1 MQWSEKRD
9 QIAAA
14 LVLAQ
19 SKIAGAEKRSKN
31 PGLRN
36 DYADLDSV
44 WTMIRPALQ
53 AASLAVLQA
62 PTIELHGEKRYAAV
76 STEIVHSS
84 GQFLQHS
91 CCIPV
96 PDGNRGV
103 NSAQAAGV
111 AITYARRYALIAL
124 LSVAGEDTDGH
135 ISRHDPS
142 WKADSKRFCAALREH
157 HKLSYE
163 QLADHLEQI
172 GQIRPSEMT
181 REGRK
186 ALWAQ
191 LPELAPQITGGA
203 ADD

>member
-1 MQWSEKRD
+1 MLWSDQRD
-9 QIAAA
+9 QIAPA
-14 LVLAQ
+14 LVQAQ

-36 DYADLDSV
+36 DYADLDSG
-44 WTMIRPALQ
+44 WTMSRPALQ
-53 AASLAVLQA
+53 GAGLAVIQA
-62 PTIELHGEKRYAAV
+62 PSIQEKHAV
-76 STEIVHSS
+76 VITEIVHSS
-84 GQFLQHS
+84 GQWLRHS
-91 CCIPV
+91 CALPV

-135 ISRHDPS
+135 VSRHDPS
-142 WKADSKRFCAALREH
+142 WRSDSKRFCAAIREH
-157 HKLSYE
+157 FSLGYE
-163 QLADHLEQI
+163 QLADHLEAA
-172 GQIRPSEMT
+172 GKLRPSEMD

-191 LPELAPQITGGA
+191 LPELAPQITGGKT
-203 ADD
+203 